1 MSERLLKIKYECL
14 HPSCQVFCKR
24 GEFSLD
30 ESTFNELSSAF
41 DDKSVFKSPQNAC
54 RLGYSQ
60 PLKVISIEEDRTS
73 IEEKDMADDAG
84 CTHDELTDPIEI
96 LKVEHR
102 GVLKKLDLIEEQL
115 KKRDMDGLWIT
126 TAALENDILFHSILK
141 EEQALF
147 PAVEAKIPM
156 GLSLVAIMHEDHR
169 EFLSLLHAL
178 RSGLRDGDILD
189 GIAMSII
196 MNLKNHIRKEDEEFF
211 GMVNDC
217 MDGGEKKAL
226 LEKMNALEK
235 THVPVEPGERTKE
248 GPSSY
253 SKEREK
259 INAEID
265 AIRHNLTNQ
274 DGGQC
279 QH

>member
-1 MSERLLKIKYECL
+1 MSERLLKIRYKCL
-14 HPSCQVFCKR
+14 HPSCQVFCKG

-30 ESTFNELSSAF
+30 ESTFNELAAAF
-41 DDKSVFKSPQNAC
+41 DDKSVFKSPRNAC

-60 PLKVISIEEDRTS
+60 PFKIVSVEEDRTS
-73 IEEKDMADDAG
+73 IEEMDMAGDAS
-84 CTHDELTDPIEI
+84 CALDESTDLIEI
-96 LKVEHR
+96 LKAEHR

-115 KKRDMDGLWIT
+115 KKRDVDGLWIT
-126 TAALENDILFHSILK
+126 TAAIENDILFHSILK

-156 GLSLVAIMHEDHR
+156 GPSLIAIMHEDHK

-189 GIAMSII
+189 GIARSII
-196 MNLKNHIRKEDEEFF
+196 MNLKNHILKEDEEFF
-211 GMVNDC
+211 GMVNDH
-217 MDGGEKKAL
+217 MDEEEKKAL

-235 THVPVEPGERTKE
+235 THVPIEPGDRTKE

-253 SKEREK
+253 SEERK
-259 INAEID
+259 KMNAEID
-265 AIRHNLTNQ
+265 AMRHNLANQ